1 MATTTLPDTG
11 IIETKPAETKSASTK
26 YVYFFGGGKADG
38 NGKMKDVLGGK
49 GAGLAE
55 MTNAGLPVPPGF
67 TIQTEACREYMRHNT
82 VSKEVDREMEAAL
95 AKLESLQGQKLGK
108 GENPLLVS
116 VRSGAKF
123 SMPGMMDTILNL
135 GLNDQSVEAL
145 AKSKK
150 NPRFAYDSYRRL
162 IQMFGNVVLDIEKSV
177 FEEIFDAKK
186 KQKKTKYDTG
196 LDAKALQEVIVEY
209 KKAVKKHAHRD
220 FPQDPEEQLVMARDA
235 VFRSWQNDRAKTYRR
250 INNIDD
256 MLGTAVNVQ
265 IMVYGNL
272 SDTSGT
278 GVGFTRNPANGDKEF
293 YGEFLLNAQGEDVVS
308 GVRTPVHI
316 LELEKIMPDVYN
328 QLRDITT
335 RLENHYRDMQDF
347 EFTIQ
352 DGKLYMLQTRNGKR
366 TGLAAVRVALQMV
379 EEGLITKEEAIFR
392 VEPNQLYDFLVPR
405 LDEKGSKVEV
415 LAKGLPASPGAA
427 VGQIVFTADEAV
439 EKVAAGKNVH
449 VILVRGETTPED
461 IHGMEVAKG
470 ILTSRGGMTS
480 HAAVVT
486 RGMGKCCVAGAGD
499 VDVDEKARE
508 MRVKGQTFK
517 AGDWISLDGTTGRVI
532 KGQLKTLPPKPDDAE
547 LLKFMEWAEPYR
559 TMKVRA
565 NADIPR
571 DAVQARAFGAE
582 GIGLCRTEHMF
593 FGEKK
598 LPHMRA
604 MILARE
610 GKYIPAALA
619 EHNRKHRT
627 RLTFKQLEPDV
638 QSEVKQRAQ
647 ELARRDAL
655 KKLLPLQRKDF
666 IGVFRAMDGFP
677 VTIRT
682 LDPPLHEFLPRREDL
697 MVEIAVLEATKPKS
711 PKLKGLRDL
720 LSRVEQLHE
729 FNPMLGHR
737 GCRLGITYPEITE
750 MQARAIFE
758 AAVAVAK
765 DGVKVFPEVMIPLTA
780 TLNEMA
786 NQAAIVNRVAKE
798 VFKEKGRTVEYL
810 VGTMIELPRA
820 ALVADEI
827 AKEAQF
833 FSFGTND
840 LTQTTWGFSRDD
852 VNKILPTYLAD
863 GIIKQDPF
871 AVLDREGVGQLVKM
885 ATERGRKTRPTLKV
899 GICGEHG
906 GEPSSVEFCYQT
918 GLNYVS
924 CSPFRVL
931 TARLAAAQA
940 AAGEKLHS
948 DAGRTK

>member
-1 MATTTLPDTG
+1 MATTTLPHTEIIEKKTG
-11 IIETKPAETKSASTK
+11 ETKPAETKTTGTK

-67 TIQTEACREYMRHNT
+67 TIQTEACREYMRRNA
-82 VSKEVDREMEAAL
+82 VSNQVDRQMEESL
-95 AKLESLQGQKLGK
+95 ARLESLQGQKLGK

-135 GLNDQSVEAL
+135 GLNDQSVQAL
-145 AKSKK
+145 ARRSN

-186 KQKKTKYDTG
+186 EQKKTKFDTG
-196 LDAKALQEVIVEY
+196 LDAYALQEVIAEY
-209 KKAVKKHAHRD
+209 KKAVKKHTHRD
-220 FPQDPEEQLVMARDA
+220 FPQDANEQLVMARDA
-235 VFRSWQNDRAKTYRR
+235 VFRSWNNDRAKHYRR
-250 INNIDD
+250 INNISDD
-256 MLGTAVNVQ
+256 LGTAVNVQ
-265 IMVYGNL
+265 AMVFGNL
-272 SDTSGT
+272 GDTSAT
-278 GVGFTRNPANGDKEF
+278 GVGFTRNPANGTKEF

-308 GVRTPVHI
+308 GVRTPVPI
-316 LELEKIMPDVYN
+316 LELEKIMPDAYN
-328 QLRDITT
+328 QLREITT
-335 RLENHYRDMQDF
+335 RLEKHYKDMQDF

-352 DGKLYMLQTRNGKR
+352 DRKLYMLQTRNGKR

-379 EEGLITKEEAIFR
+379 DEGLIKKEEAIFR
-392 VEPNQLYDFLVPR
+392 VDPNQLYDFLVPR
-405 LDEKGSKVEV
+405 LDEKGSTVEV

-449 VILVRGETTPED
+449 VILVRAETTPED

-532 KGQLKTLPPKPDDAE
+532 KGQLKTLPPKPDDPE
-547 LLKFMEWAEPYR
+547 LLKFMDWADPYR

-571 DAVQARAFGAE
+571 DAIQARAFGAE

-598 LPHMRA
+598 IPHMRA
-604 MILARE
+604 MILADNEKDR
-610 GKYIPAALA
+610 
-619 EHNRKHRT
+619 RK
-627 RLTFKQLEPDV
+627 
-638 QSEVKQRAQ
+638 
-647 ELARRDAL
+647 AL
-655 KKLLPLQRKDF
+655 KKLLPMQREDF
-666 IGVFRAMDGFP
+666 DGVFRAMDGFP

-697 MVEIAVLEATKPKS
+697 MVDIATFQHADAKAKKS
-711 PKLKGLRDL
+711 LVAKYSDYGAKAVSDLKKLMPML

-765 DGVKVFPEVMIPLTA
+765 DGVKVYPEVMIPLTA

-798 VFKEKGRTVEYL
+798 VFAEKGSTVEYL

-852 VNKILPTYLAD
+852 VNKILPTYIEE

-885 ATERGRKTRPTLKV
+885 ATERGRKTRPNLKV

-940 AAGEKLHS
+940 AAGEKLQI

>member
-1 MATTTLPDTG
+1 MATSTLP
-11 IIETKPAETKSASTK
+11 ETEIRSSGKNGSPSAKIATK
-26 YVYFFGGGKADG
+26 YVYSFGGGKADG
-38 NGKMKDVLGGK
+38 NGKMKDDLGGK

-67 TIQTEACREYMRHNT
+67 TIQTEACREYMRQGG
-82 VSKEVDREMEAAL
+82 VSEEVDRQMEEAL
-95 AKLESLQGQKLGK
+95 RQLEKLQGQQLGK
-108 GENPLLVS
+108 GANPLLVS

-135 GLNDQSVEAL
+135 GLNDQSVESL
-145 AKSKK
+145 AKLSN

-162 IQMFGNVVLDIEKSV
+162 IQMFGSVVLDVEKHA
-177 FEEIFDAKK
+177 FEEVFDAKK
-186 KQKKTKYDTG
+186 KQKKAKLDTD
-196 LDAKALQEVIVEY
+196 LDANALKEVIAEY
-209 KKAVKKHAHRD
+209 KKVVKKHTKQD
-220 FPQDPEEQLVMARDA
+220 FPQDPQAQLVRARDA
-235 VFRSWQNDRAKTYRR
+235 VFRSWQNDRAKHYRR

-265 IMVYGNL
+265 AMVFGNL
-272 SDTSGT
+272 GETSGT
-278 GVGFTRNPANGDKEF
+278 GVGFTRNPAIGTKEF
-293 YGEFLLNAQGEDVVS
+293 YGEFLMNAQGEDVVA
-308 GVRTPVHI
+308 GIRTPVHI
-316 LELEKIMPDVYN
+316 AELEKIMPDVYQ
-328 QLRDITT
+328 QLHEITT
-335 RLENHYRDMQDF
+335 RLEKHYRDMQDF

-352 DGKLYMLQTRNGKR
+352 DRKLYMLQTRNGKR
-366 TGLAAVRVALQMV
+366 TGIAAVRVALQMV
-379 EEGLITKEEAIFR
+379 DEGLITKEEAIFR

-405 LDEKGSKVEV
+405 LDEKSAKVEV
-415 LAKGLPASPGAA
+415 LATGLPASPGAA

-439 EKVAAGKNVH
+439 EKAGHGATKNP
-449 VILVRGETTPED
+449 VILVRAETTPED
-461 IHGMEVAKG
+461 IHGMEVAAG

-499 VDVDEKARE
+499 IRVDEKTRE
-508 MRVKGQTFK
+508 MYAKGQTFK

-532 KGQLKTLPPKPDDAE
+532 KGKLNTIPPRADDPE
-547 LLKFMEWAEPYR
+547 LMKLMSWAEPFR
-559 TMKVRA
+559 TLKVRA

-571 DAVQARAFGAE
+571 DAIQARAFGAE

-604 MILARE
+604 MILANTEKER
-610 GKYIPAALA
+610 
-619 EHNRKHRT
+619 
-627 RLTFKQLEPDV
+627 
-638 QSEVKQRAQ
+638 RA
-647 ELARRDAL
+647 AL

-666 IGVFRAMDGFP
+666 DGVFRAMDGFP

-711 PKLKGLRDL
+711 PKLKGLRSL
-720 LSRVEQLHE
+720 LRRVEELHE
-729 FNPMLGHR
+729 VNPMLGHR

-765 DGVKVFPEVMIPLTA
+765 DGVKVYPEVMIPLTA
-780 TLNEMA
+780 TLKEMA
-786 NQAAIVNRVAKE
+786 NQAAIVRRVADE
-798 VFKEKGRTVEYL
+798 VFKEKGAKVEYM

-827 AKEAQF
+827 AKEAEF

-840 LTQTTWGFSRDD
+840 LTQTTFGFSRDD
-852 VNKILPTYLAD
+852 INKVLPTYLAE
-863 GIIKQDPF
+863 GILKQDPF
-871 AVLDREGVGQLVKM
+871 AVLDQEGVGQLVKL
-885 ATERGRKTRPTLKV
+885 ATERGRKTRNNLKV

-906 GEPSSVEFCYQT
+906 GEPSSVEFCYKV

-940 AAGEKLHS
+940 SASEKLKTEG
-948 DAGRTK
+948 GRTK